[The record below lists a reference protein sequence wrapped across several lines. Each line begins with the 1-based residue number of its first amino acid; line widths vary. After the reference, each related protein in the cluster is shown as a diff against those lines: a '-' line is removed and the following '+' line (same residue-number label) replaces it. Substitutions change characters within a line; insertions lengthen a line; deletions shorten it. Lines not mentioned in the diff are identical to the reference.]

1 MIYLNK
7 VFEMKKIIY
16 DFDGTLTPFSIPR
29 FSILEKC
36 GYEDGALNPKFLNEV
51 KAIKL
56 PFVYDAKYTFE
67 SNIGGLK
74 NTIENEII
82 KLFERK

>member
-1 MIYLNK
+1 MEEKYQ
-7 VFEMKKIIY
+7 
-16 DFDGTLTPFSIPR
+16 DA
-29 FSILEKC
+29 LEKIFNTELLQINVKYMALRT
-36 GYEDGALNPKFLNEV
+36 YEVQIEIKFLNEV

-74 NTIENEII
+74 NAIEYEII

>member
-1 MIYLNK
+1 MGEKYQ
-7 VFEMKKIIY
+7 
-16 DFDGTLTPFSIPR
+16 DA
-29 FSILEKC
+29 LEKIFDTKLLEINVKYVSLRN
-36 GYEDGALNPKFLNEV
+36 YEVQIEIKFLNEV

>member
-1 MIYLNK
+1 MEEKYQ
-7 VFEMKKIIY
+7 
-16 DFDGTLTPFSIPR
+16 DA
-29 FSILEKC
+29 LEKIFDTELLEINVKYVSLRN
-36 GYEDGALNPKFLNEV
+36 YEVQIEIKFLNEV

-67 SNIGGLK
+67 SNICGLK
-74 NTIENEII
+74 NIIENEII

>member
-1 MIYLNK
+1 MEEKYQ
-7 VFEMKKIIY
+7 EA
-16 DFDGTLTPFSIPR
+16 
-29 FSILEKC
+29 LEKIFDTELLEINVK
-36 GYEDGALNPKFLNEV
+36 YESLRNYEVQIEIKFLNEV

-67 SNIGGLK
+67 SNICGLK

>member
-1 MIYLNK
+1 MEEKYQ
-7 VFEMKKIIY
+7 EA
-16 DFDGTLTPFSIPR
+16 
-29 FSILEKC
+29 LEKIFDTELLQINVKYVSLRN
-36 GYEDGALNPKFLNEV
+36 YEVQIEIKFLNEV
-51 KAIKL
+51 KPIKL

>member
-1 MIYLNK
+1 M
-7 VFEMKKIIY
+7 EKKY
-16 DFDGTLTPFSIPR
+16 QDA
-29 FSILEKC
+29 LEKIFDTQLLEINVKYDSFRT
-36 GYEDGALNPKFLNEV
+36 YEVQIEIKFLNEV

-67 SNIGGLK
+67 SIMGGLK

>member
-1 MIYLNK
+1 MEEKYQ
-7 VFEMKKIIY
+7 
-16 DFDGTLTPFSIPR
+16 DA
-29 FSILEKC
+29 LEKIFDTELLEINVKYVSLRN
-36 GYEDGALNPKFLNEV
+36 YEVQIEIKLLNEV

>member
-1 MIYLNK
+1 MEEKYQ
-7 VFEMKKIIY
+7 
-16 DFDGTLTPFSIPR
+16 DA
-29 FSILEKC
+29 LEKIFNTELLEINVKYVSLRN
-36 GYEDGALNPKFLNEV
+36 YEVQIEIKFLNEV

-56 PFVYDAKYTFE
+56 PFVYYAKYTFE